1 VAVLPQMNGALQHCG
16 VQEQPAGQEGEEQKR
31 RNITQLPL
39 LIPTL
44 PESQQMPLEQLALQ
58 HSLEKKQ
65 ESPVG
70 LHAAHLPLLLS
81 QLALQHSRDEK
92 QESPFGTHAGA
103 HLPLLLSQLSI
114 QHSLSALQD
123 WPTGVHTQVPPRS
136 SHMPVQH

>member
-1 VAVLPQMNGALQHCG
+1 MAVLPQMNGALQHCG

-81 QLALQHSRDEK
+81 QL
-92 QESPFGTHAGA
+92 
-103 HLPLLLSQLSI
+103 SI